1 MNRVANKIC
10 LITGAAGGIGRA
22 SALALA
28 AEGATVY
35 VSDSDALRA
44 RSVASEAGGHALELD
59 VANEAHW
66 RAAIDALLTREGR
79 LDVLV
84 NNAGRFL
91 LEPLATT
98 TLTDFRAL
106 SAVNVD
112 GVFLGC
118 RYGVEAMRRSA
129 REGEPARG
137 SIVNI
142 ASYLGNIGM
151 ARASAYCATKG
162 AVRVLTK
169 SVAVECGSRGEF
181 IRVNSVHPGITRTA
195 MTERLFP
202 AEAWEAPRET
212 FARVPMGTWCT
223 PEDVA
228 AAVVFLASE
237 ESAFITGTELPV
249 DAGMTAA

>member
-1 MNRVANKIC
+1 MTRVANKIC
-10 LITGAAGGIGRA
+10 LVTGAAGGIGRA

-28 AEGATVY
+28 TEGATVY
-35 VSDSDALRA
+35 AADIDALRV
-44 RSVASEAGGHALELD
+44 RSVASEIGGHAVALD
-59 VANEAHW
+59 VAREADW
-66 RAAIDALLTREGR
+66 QAAIDELLEREGR

-91 LEPLATT
+91 LEPLASTR
-98 TLTDFRAL
+98 LQDFRAL

-118 RYGVEAMRRSA
+118 RHGVAAMRRSA
-129 REGEPARG
+129 PEGQPARG
-137 SIVNI
+137 SIINI

-151 ARASAYCATKG
+151 AGASAYCATKG

-169 SVAVECGSRGEF
+169 SVAVECGNRGEF
-181 IRVNSVHPGITRTA
+181 IRVNSIHPGITRTA

-202 AEAWEAPRET
+202 PEAWEAPAET
-212 FARVPMGTWCT
+212 FARVPMRSWCT

-237 ESAFITGTELPV
+237 ESSFMTGAEVPV

>member
-1 MNRVANKIC
+1 MDRVANKIC
-10 LITGAAGGIGRA
+10 LVTGAAAGIGRA

-35 VSDSDALRA
+35 VSDIDALRA
-44 RSVASEAGGHALELD
+44 RSVASAAGGHALELD
-59 VANEAHW
+59 VTREDHW
-66 RAAIDALLTREGR
+66 RAAIDTLLAREGR

-98 TLTDFRAL
+98 RLEDFRAL

-118 RYGVEAMRRSA
+118 RHGVEAMRRCA
-129 REGEPARG
+129 PAGGPARG
-137 SIVNI
+137 SIINI

-151 ARASAYCATKG
+151 ARATAYCATKG

-202 AEAWEAPRET
+202 SEAWEAPGET

-228 AAVVFLASE
+228 HAVVFLASE
-237 ESAFITGTELPV
+237 ESAFMTGAELPV